1 MSLFALRFS
10 GKYFL
15 MIVICPTIYGPR
27 MELCDGYRI
36 DDDVNLDDNKNNVT
50 DQAVRLE
57 EGGGGERGR
66 WGGHPAHLLHRKASN
81 SF

>member
-1 MSLFALRFS
+1 
-10 GKYFL
+10 
-15 MIVICPTIYGPR
+15 